1 MIYETIVQ
9 GGCIRMKSN
18 NKSQIRSR
26 RAQIRMSET
35 IAVLFIFFV
44 LVVFG
49 IIFYVKYSQIAAEER
64 QEELLG
70 MKAMDI
76 TIKSLFLPELI
87 CSRGEAEPYDNCIDL
102 LKLKHACE
110 IFKDHTED
118 YYFNLFSYSKIN
130 ITQVYPTPGEWILYE
145 KEKPDWENR
154 ELSHFVVSLRDET
167 KDGKGEFSF
176 GVLTIEVYS

>member
-1 MIYETIVQ
+1 
-9 GGCIRMKSN
+9 
-18 NKSQIRSR
+18 
-26 RAQIRMSET
+26 MSET

-49 IIFYVKYSQIAAEER
+49 IIFYVKYSQIAAEGR

-87 CSRGEAEPYDNCIDL
+87 CSRGEAEPIDNCIDL
-102 LKLKHACE
+102 LKLNHADE
-110 IFKDHTED
+110 IFKGHVED

-130 ITQVYPTPGEWILYE
+130 ITRVYPTHGEWILYE
-145 KEKPDWENR
+145 KEKTKIVDGIEVPNWKNR
-154 ELSHFVVSLRDET
+154 ELSHFVISLRDEIESESR
-167 KDGKGEFSF
+167 KGKFSF
-176 GVLTIEVYS
+176 GILTIEVYS